1 MTKNPRFFLSVPNSV
16 IVLTQRAW
24 LAGSGVI
31 TVLVIIYSLTSAE
44 QGWYYT
50 FQSFAAISILFD
62 FGLSAIIVQMT
73 VKESMGLTFAPNGE
87 LVGNSV
93 LRMIGFV
100 KGVQRWYNYSAVA
113 CWLLLPVGMLIL
125 YQRTALVNSS
135 WIWPWGLLILFT
147 SVNQIVVPWPF
158 ILEGLGRVRESYLL
172 RLGQGIFG
180 SVLLWAALLSG
191 LGIYAV
197 AMRPQAMSNIASG
210 WWLAHSRS
218 RLPSQI
224 KSGTT
229 ATYAWKKQIGKLHKK
244 TAVSWIAG
252 YVLMHLYVPI
262 LFSVSGPTAAGQ
274 LGLSMTIANTL
285 VLLSQSWIT
294 SSFPL
299 LSQSAAS
306 MDWMHMDHIF
316 LKPFR
321 LGVTLYL
328 LGAGT
333 FLLACYALEGTH
345 YGSRLLPIPELSV
358 LLIAFFA
365 THIAS
370 MLETQV
376 RAYRRDP
383 FALNSAVCA
392 FITLAAVF
400 PAVQAFGLIGVV
412 TLSAFVSIAVRL
424 PWSAYLFRR
433 SNQQWRHIEIHQ

>member
-1 MTKNPRFFLSVPNSV
+1 MIKNGLLLRFFVSIPNSI

-24 LAGSGVI
+24 LSGSGVI
-31 TVLVIIYSLTSAE
+31 TVFVIVYSLTSAE

-50 FQSFAAISILFD
+50 FQSVAAISILFD

-73 VKESMGLTFAPNGE
+73 VKESMGLTFGTNGE
-87 LVGNSV
+87 LVGNAVS
-93 LRMIGFV
+93 RTIGFI
-100 KGVQRWYNYSAVA
+100 KGVQRWYNYSALA
-113 CWLLLPVGMLIL
+113 CWTLFPVGVLIF
-125 YQRTALVNSS
+125 YQGTALISS
-135 WIWPWGLLILFT
+135 NWIWPWVLLVLFT
-147 SVNQIVVPWPF
+147 SINQIVLPWPF

-197 AMRPQAMSNIASG
+197 IMRPLAMIVIASG
-210 WWLAHSRS
+210 WLALSGS
-218 RLPSQI
+218 GLLSQI
-224 KSGTT
+224 RSGTI
-229 ATYAWKKQIGKLHKK
+229 AAFAWKKQIGKLHKQ

-252 YVLMHLYVPI
+252 YALMHLYVPI

-306 MDWMHMDHIF
+306 RDWMRMDHIF

-328 LGAGT
+328 FGAGT
-333 FLLACYALEGTH
+333 FLLARYALEGTH
-345 YGSRLLPIPELSV
+345 YGSRLLPIPELAV

-392 FITLAAVF
+392 FITLAAIF
-400 PAVQAFGLIGVV
+400 PAVQAFGVIGVV

-424 PWSAYLFRR
+424 PWSGYLFRR
-433 SNQQWRHIEIHQ
+433 SNKQWRHY